1 MQWQAKNNE
10 KRMSRIKNIIYTS
23 ICTHLSELGT
33 KENSYKKKYKKK
45 RKQANVSNNNNTLV
59 ETI

>member
-1 MQWQAKNNE
+1 MPAFSYIDYPE
-10 KRMSRIKNIIYTS
+10 TIDTS

-33 KENSYKKKYKKK
+33 KENSYKKKYKNK

-59 ETI
+59 KTI

>member
-1 MQWQAKNNE
+1 LPTAVPASSYIDYPE
-10 KRMSRIKNIIYTS
+10 TIDTS

-33 KENSYKKKYKKK
+33 KENSYKKKNKKK

-59 ETI
+59 KTI